1 MVMMSK
7 LKRMSTSARIQ
18 KGNDRIMKVYL
29 RAMGQYSH
37 VPNKIVFPAYGWGT
51 GIDILVTD
59 GTNKILELREVT
71 NFDRFTRNGQPIYIN
86 NARAR
91 NLIRS
96 LTKPRYWK
104 WVMGKSSK
112 SRKRFYPN
120 ANTQRFLDISYETN
134 LLPPHYPLFK
144 TRGIIVNI
152 LNRTDYRL
160 GYSVED
166 GKGTKTY
173 FFDNGQ
179 QALSKKQIM

>member
-1 MVMMSK
+1 MVTVSK
-7 LKRMSTSARIQ
+7 LKMMSTKARIQ
-18 KGNDRIMKVYL
+18 KGNDRIAKLYL
-29 RAMGQYSH
+29 RLVQQYSH
-37 VPNKIVFPAYGWGT
+37 VPNLIVFPAYGWGT
-51 GIDILVTD
+51 GIDILVTN
-59 GTNKILELREVT
+59 GTNGILELREVT

-86 NARAR
+86 NRRAQ

-96 LTKPRYWK
+96 LTKPLYWK
-104 WVMGKSSK
+104 WVIGNSSK

-144 TRGIIVNI
+144 TRGITVNI
-152 LNRTDYRL
+152 LDRTDYRL
-160 GYSVED
+160 GYGMED

-173 FFDNGQ
+173 FFENGQ